1 MDHRYSTLPAKGFS
15 TDIGARKRV
24 QLPGDQGK
32 GTSSSLQP
40 GLSSLFHSTPLN
52 KVATPVSTTMASYYT
67 KPRTTNSLYNPPTS
81 MVSARTPRSKSPG
94 RTTSPLGG
102 NRRSI
107 SPRRGTSPS
116 RSLSPSKQ
124 LSDVDTDT
132 IQRQRRELQLLIG
145 ELKDRDRELT
155 DMVQA
160 HQKQIVAWEED
171 RQRVLTLEKRCS
183 RLESEVKNK
192 TEQIK
197 ASQARLKAA
206 EAEEKSKNRELEDT
220 QVQLQQVSEQANTSI
235 HQLQDLE
242 EKNISLTNTMRELSS
257 TIGQLQAREQELST
271 RLKLKDND
279 ISEASIRLSEM
290 QQKLRRLENYCQDL
304 KKADQTLKTERDQW
318 KDQALANKNEIE
330 KLRGDITKQFSDAD
344 EIQAEC
350 AQVKQE
356 VLVLQK
362 ELFLAG
368 EREKRKD
375 QLLDLQKSKQ
385 DRADAELQN
394 LRQICERQQRDI
406 SYLQMQL
413 QTNQEAM
420 FKPDDFT
427 SDDKISDYYEEKID
441 YNLNTDFD
449 NQDAMSTKSSEID
462 AVKSLSQPVSNYATA
477 GSDFGDDLE
486 SLNHEPLPTA
496 LSSRPYTNVTA
507 HQSYGGS
514 APPTYGTTASQNY
527 STTLPQSYGLTAPQS
542 YGSTVPQSYSTAVSQ
557 SYGTTLPQSYETSHQ
572 TYYSGQAKPDVYQG
586 IGSLSLADPKTDV
599 QSVDGSYAPYS
610 SGPTLTSTPAAS
622 RPNGFTLNTSTP
634 QTNHQDNESSPT
646 SKLHRLLAESRQMVQ
661 NLEQVSSYGTPSSP
675 AKQDGSKGTEQYT
688 PPQKH
693 MGSPLTNHVQSKG
706 QGLSAST

>member
-1 MDHRYSTLPAKGFS
+1 A
-15 TDIGARKRV
+15 
-24 QLPGDQGK
+24 Q
-32 GTSSSLQP
+32 SSLP
-40 GLSSLFHSTPLN
+40 YGAGNLYHSTPLT
-52 KVATPVSTTMASYYT
+52 KVTTPLSTTMASYYT
-67 KPRTTNSLYNPPTS
+67 KPRTTNSIFHPS
-81 MVSARTPRSKSPG
+81 SAMMSIRTPRSKSPG
-94 RTTSPLGG
+94 RNISPLGG
-102 NRRSI
+102 TRRSI

-116 RSLSPSKQ
+116 RLSPTKQ

-132 IQRQRRELQLLIG
+132 IHRQRRELQLLIG

-192 TEQIK
+192 SEQMK
-197 ASQARLKAA
+197 ASRARLKAA
-206 EAEEKSKNRELEDT
+206 EAEEKTKNKELEDT
-220 QVQLQQVSEQANTSI
+220 QVQLQQVSDQANTSI
-235 HQLQDLE
+235 HQMQDLE
-242 EKNISLTNTMRELSS
+242 DKNISLTNTMRELSN

-279 ISEASIRLSEM
+279 ITEASVRIGEM
-290 QQKLRRLENYCQDL
+290 QQKIRRLESLCQDL

-330 KLRGDITKQFSDAD
+330 RLRSDINKQFSDAD
-344 EIQAEC
+344 EVQAEC

-362 ELFLAG
+362 ELFLLGTIIIFITTIITVIITVIIIILTTLILTG

-385 DRADAELQN
+385 ERADAELQN

-420 FKPDDFT
+420 FKSEDFMT
-427 SDDKISDYYEEKID
+427 DDKIGDYYEEKID
-441 YNLNTDFD
+441 YNVNTDFD
-449 NQDAMSTKSSEID
+449 NQICHYISPDHDTYPLPKKSSSLIKINADID
-462 AVKSLSQPVSNYATA
+462 ELTPYLPVKGLPQPTPNYTTP

-486 SLNHEPLPTA
+486 SLNHEPLPTS
-496 LSSRPYTNVTA
+496 LSNRPYT
-507 HQSYGGS
+507 
-514 APPTYGTTASQNY
+514 
-527 STTLPQSYGLTAPQS
+527 STTVPLQS
-542 YGSTVPQSYSTAVSQ
+542 YGSHQPYYGIPQN
-557 SYGTTLPQSYETSHQ
+557 
-572 TYYSGQAKPDVYQG
+572 KPDMYPA
-586 IGSLSLADPKTDV
+586 IGGLSISVPKPDL
-599 QSVDGSYAPYS
+599 QSVDGSYLPYS
-610 SGPTLTSTPAAS
+610 IGPDLTSSPALS
-622 RPNGFTLNTSTP
+622 RPNGFTYSPSTS
-634 QTNHQDNESSPT
+634 QANHQGDESSPT

-661 NLEQVSSYGTPSSP
+661 NLEQVSPYGAPSSP
-675 AKQDGSKGTEQYT
+675 AQQDGTKGPEQYT
-688 PPQKH
+688 PPQRH
-693 MGSPLTNHVQSKG
+693 MGSPLTNHVQG